1 MKVDMR
7 KVEESKRQLRRR
19 LAALPFAE
27 KLRLLE
33 ELRDRNI
40 EIGATSLRS
49 RTARLTLRSKK
60 DIEARIGG
68 SKG

>member
-7 KVEESKRQLRRR
+7 KVEESKRQFRRR

-49 RTARLTLRSKK
+49 PATRGSNRFPSSEETR
-60 DIEARIGG
+60 GG
-68 SKG
+68 ETGK